1 MRVLHTADWHIG
13 KKLGR
18 IDRASEFEA
27 AIDEITAIAKD
38 QKVDLAI
45 VAGDLLDRALPSL
58 DSISLVVDALIR
70 LADASGRVV
79 AMPGNHDSPQLFE
92 VLARLLEPRGV
103 MLVPRIARPENGG
116 LLTVPSRDGSHS
128 ASVGVFPFL
137 HEAQVV
143 DFMAESEEWF
153 KGYAQRI
160 RLISAALCDAF
171 DPKSVGFLV
180 GHYFVDG
187 AEVGGGE
194 RQIHLGQQYA
204 ATAHAIPPGAAYV
217 ALGHIHRPQEI
228 AGAAVR
234 ARYSGSILQLDFS
247 ERTHKKE
254 VVIVEAVPGKPA
266 QVKSIQ
272 LSAGRRLVRVEDE
285 LEELRRRADEFGD
298 AYLDVRVKTSGPVLG
313 LADEVRAFL
322 PNALAVQ
329 AVYER
334 SLQPMRAATDS
345 EQTITEMYAEFHHSA
360 RGHSVPAPM
369 ELIDVLKTLEEEVLH
384 EAS

>member
-18 IDRASEFEA
+18 IDRSSEFEA

-38 QKVDLAI
+38 QKVDLTI
-45 VAGDLLDRALPSL
+45 VAGDLLDRSLPSL
-58 DSISLVVDALIR
+58 DSIGLVVDALIR

-103 MLVPRIARPENGG
+103 MLVPRIARPESGG
-116 LLTVPSRDGSHS
+116 LLTVPSRDGTHA

-171 DPKSVGFLV
+171 DPKCVGFLV

-204 ATAHAIPPGAAYV
+204 ATAQAIPPGASYV

-228 AGAAVR
+228 QGAAVR

-247 ERTHKKE
+247 ERTHNKE
-254 VVIVEAVPGKPA
+254 VVIVEALPGRPA

-272 LSAGRRLVRVEDE
+272 LSAGRRLLRVEDE
-285 LEELRRRADEFGD
+285 LEGLRARADEFKD

-313 LADEVRAFL
+313 LADEVRSFL
-322 PNALAVQ
+322 PNAVAVQ

-334 SLQPMRAATDS
+334 SMDPLRVVTDT
-345 EQTITEMYAEFHHSA
+345 EQTIAEMYSEFHRST
-360 RGHSVPAPM
+360 RGHSVEAPP
-369 ELIDVLKTLEEEVLH
+369 ELIDVLKALEEEVLH